1 MSTTVPSVGVLR
13 IRGCDGRQSAAQ
25 GSAPRRG
32 ARGRPG
38 RRRLRLRR
46 RAPAPDRRSRR
57 CRRRLRV
64 RHLAAALPGRRAH
77 VLRRTERRGTAPQV
91 LRDQRQG
98 AFGAG
103 GLDQDVE
110 DVRRYRRPPPGG
122 TGGGMSAPAANV
134 AARQAQDYLAAVEL
148 ELADLPVDDR
158 SALLEDLS
166 LHLEA
171 MAAEDDDRPLAVRLG
186 QPSTYAAELRAAA
199 GLPARG
205 ASPGSGGLDLR
216 ARVDAV
222 LASAAFR
229 RVAPALR
236 GTGRLLAELRPAW
249 WVLRGYLVV
258 LVPCMVGRDYA
269 EDFPVPA
276 PMRSH
281 LLGVLLVAAAVA
293 GSVVLG
299 RRALP
304 KALRVVVVAAG
315 VLLVLARATGGHEV
329 RNDLRADLYAGAWA
343 SAPQM
348 PDETYPLFSRYG
360 PVTDVFP

>member
-1 MSTTVPSVGVLR
+1 
-13 IRGCDGRQSAAQ
+13 
-25 GSAPRRG
+25 
-32 ARGRPG
+32 
-38 RRRLRLRR
+38 
-46 RAPAPDRRSRR
+46 
-57 CRRRLRV
+57 
-64 RHLAAALPGRRAH
+64 
-77 VLRRTERRGTAPQV
+77 
-91 LRDQRQG
+91 
-98 AFGAG
+98 
-103 GLDQDVE
+103 
-110 DVRRYRRPPPGG
+110 
-122 TGGGMSAPAANV
+122 MSAPAANV

-186 QPSTYAAELRAAA
+186 QPSSYAAELRAAA

-216 ARVDAV
+216 ARLDAV
-222 LASAAFR
+222 LASAAYR
-229 RVAPALR
+229 RAAPALR

-258 LVPCMVGRDYA
+258 LVPCMLGRDYA

-276 PMRSH
+276 PMGSH
-281 LLGVLLVAAAVA
+281 LLGLLLVAAAVA

-315 VLLVLARATGGHEV
+315 VLLVLAGATVVNEV
-329 RNDLRADLYAGAWA
+329 RNDLRADLYADAWA
-343 SAPQM
+343 STPQV
-348 PDETYPLFSRYG
+348 PDETYPLLSRYG
-360 PVTDVFP
+360 PVTDVFPYAADGTPLDGVLLYDQDGRPLHVGFQQWWADQCARVLDQPKAADGVPVPNSYPQSYVLDPAGVDLSRSIPRPPSSCETEVARPAVPLPTFPARDGTVAESVAPDPGD